1 MIGAQPRTTALVR
14 CSRPLNLGR
23 SERPVKAIRPLSLN
37 RIDWTNHSHSGISW
51 RILQAPMIV
60 LNYLIAHEL
69 AHIVEP
75 NHSREFW
82 NLERNQGWCALLRFA
97 QGRRSLLAA
106 SA

>member
-1 MIGAQPRTTALVR
+1 
-14 CSRPLNLGR
+14 
-23 SERPVKAIRPLSLN
+23 
-37 RIDWTNHSHSGISW
+37 
-51 RILQAPMIV
+51 MIV